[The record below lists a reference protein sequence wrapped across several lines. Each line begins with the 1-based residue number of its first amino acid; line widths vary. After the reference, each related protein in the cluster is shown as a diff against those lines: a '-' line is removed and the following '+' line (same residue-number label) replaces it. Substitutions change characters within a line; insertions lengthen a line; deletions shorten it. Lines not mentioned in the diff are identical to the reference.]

1 MRTLALTFAA
11 CGALLLAGC
20 GIKGPLYYPQIPKPA
35 AKPADAAPA
44 PARPAQADHNKPAS
58 QDPAQ

>member
-1 MRTLALTFAA
+1 MRTLALTLAA

-35 AKPADAAPA
+35 AEPAETAPA
-44 PARPAQADHNKPAS
+44 PARPAQSDHNKPAS
-58 QDPAQ
+58 QDPTQ